1 MEAGSASAGA
11 PAVWPRLA
19 AALPA
24 ARTAGLAVALAVP
37 GAVAT
42 WLAFHAGGYFAGGT
56 ATAALM
62 VAAALALRAL
72 LARAPWEGIGP
83 AVAIAAG
90 LLAAF
95 AAWTLASASWSDL
108 EARALIEY
116 DRALL
121 YLLAFLLCGSIAR
134 TPARIR
140 WLVRLTA
147 LALLAVCV
155 TALVAKLLPA
165 VLETPPNIE
174 APRLAW
180 PLTYW
185 NALGLVAALC
195 LVLCGH
201 LTCDDREHPV
211 VRVLGAAA
219 APVPATA
226 LVLTASRGAMG
237 AAAAG
242 TLAYLA
248 LARPRAAATG
258 GLVAMAAAG
267 VAAWIAYHAE
277 DLDRQVT
284 AAVAESAGREMALI
298 LAGCALGAGA
308 ARAALLPLDARI
320 ARIELPSLRRPPVF
334 AAVAAATIAL
344 AAGGIVALDVPDRID
359 RAYAEFRDDDAAV
372 GASTGRLRSLNGSG
386 RVEHWRVALESFR
399 EDRWR
404 GRGAGTYADAWQ
416 LHRSA
421 AGGNAHDGH
430 SLYVETLGELGMP
443 GLALL
448 AAALL
453 TILVGT
459 ALKARGPDRAQSAA
473 IAAII
478 LAWALAAA
486 FDWHWEMPAVTLPV
500 LCLGGAALARAG
512 GESMRTPLPAWATLT
527 ARAAA
532 IAACLAVAAAPWALA
547 RSQDALDRGVAA
559 FERGDCAT
567 AQAAALQAVD
577 RLKVRPEPWELL
589 AYCAVR
595 GGHEDLGVRAIDRAV
610 RLDPHSARLRYNRA
624 LVLGVAGRDPRPELR
639 HTLRLNPGDENTR
652 DFLEQLRETPR
663 ARWNRLLRRAILELV

>member
-1 MEAGSASAGA
+1 MEAGSAPAGA
-11 PAVWPRLA
+11 PAVWPRVA
-19 AALPA
+19 TALPA

-37 GAVAT
+37 GGVAT

-56 ATAALM
+56 ATATLM
-62 VAAALALRAL
+62 VIGALGLRAL
-72 LARAPWEGIGP
+72 LARAPWEGIGL

-121 YLLAFLLCGSIAR
+121 YVLAFLFCGSIAR
-134 TPARIR
+134 TPARVR

-147 LALLAVCV
+147 LALLAVCA

-201 LTCDDREHPV
+201 LACDVREHPV

-226 LVLTASRGAMG
+226 LVLTASRGGMG

-248 LARPRAAATG
+248 LARPRTAATG
-258 GLVAMAAAG
+258 GLVAVAASA
-267 VAAWIAYHAE
+267 VAAWVAYHAE

-284 AAVAESAGREMALI
+284 AAAAESAGREMTLI
-298 LAGCALGAGA
+298 LAGCVLAAGA
-308 ARAALLPLDARI
+308 ARAALLPLDARV
-320 ARIELPSLRRPPVF
+320 ARIQLPALRRPPVL
-334 AAVAAATIAL
+334 AALAAAAIAVAA
-344 AAGGIVALDVPDRID
+344 GGAVALDVPDRVHS
-359 RAYAEFRDDDAAV
+359 AYTEFKDDDVAV
-372 GASTGRLRSLNGSG
+372 GASTGRLRSLSGSG
-386 RVEHWRVALESFR
+386 RVEHWRVAFESFR

-416 LHRSA
+416 VHRSA
-421 AGGNAHDGH
+421 AGGNANDGH
-430 SLYVETLGELGMP
+430 SLYVETLGELGIP

-453 TILVGT
+453 TIVAGV
-459 ALKARGPDRAQSAA
+459 ALKARGPDRAQYAA
-473 IAAII
+473 IAAVV

-500 LCLGGAALARAG
+500 LCLGGAALARAPG
-512 GESMRTPLPAWATLT
+512 VRRPAPAWLTLGG
-527 ARAAA
+527 RLAA
-532 IAACLAVAAAPWALA
+532 IAACLAVAAVPWALA
-547 RSQDALDRGVAA
+547 RSQVALDRGVAA

-567 AQAAALQAVD
+567 AQTAALQAVD

-595 GGHEDLGVRAIDRAV
+595 GGHEQLGVRSIDRAV

-639 HTLRLNPGDENTR
+639 HTLRLNPGDSNTR

-663 ARWNRLLRRAILELV
+663 KRWDRLLRRAVLELV